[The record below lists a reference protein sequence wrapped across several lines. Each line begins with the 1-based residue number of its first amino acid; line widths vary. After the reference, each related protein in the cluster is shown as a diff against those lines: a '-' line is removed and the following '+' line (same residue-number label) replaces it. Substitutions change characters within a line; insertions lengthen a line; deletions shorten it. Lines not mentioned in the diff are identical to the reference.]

1 VAKVRIPTHVYLEV
15 RSLAPSWKRIGA
27 YLGILGGIIFIVTTF
42 IAMLTYPGGYSFL
55 EYSFSALGLTVINS
69 TESMLNY
76 FLFVTACTG
85 AAVCLIPFLF
95 AIRTI
100 FTETAGLK
108 VLSWLGTIFGLAAAP
123 NLSALSIFAG
133 NVFPEIHG
141 NTTRLFFILIMLG
154 ILCYSV
160 AIVMNKEYEN
170 IYALIGFIVVVVCVL
185 HIIAMFG
192 IASELFG
199 TALWQKV
206 SVYALVLW
214 SAFQGYKLLKVFE
227 Q

>member
-1 VAKVRIPTHVYLEV
+1 MVPTLSSLEV
-15 RSLAPSWKRIGA
+15 VKLSPSWKRIGA
-27 YLGILGGIIFIVTTF
+27 YLGILGGIIFIVVTF

-55 EYSFSALGLTVINS
+55 EYSFSSLGLTVINS
-69 TESMLNY
+69 VPSMLNY

-95 AIRTI
+95 AIRTV
-100 FTETAGLK
+100 FTETSGLK
-108 VLSWLGTIFGLAAAP
+108 ALSLLGTIFGLAAAP

-154 ILCYSV
+154 ILCYSI
-160 AIVMNKEYEN
+160 AIIMKKDYEN
-170 IYALIGFIVVVVCVL
+170 IYAVIGLIVVVICVL
-185 HIIAMFG
+185 HIVAMFG

-206 SVYALVLW
+206 AVYALVLW

-227 Q
+227 